1 MEAHAPDFRSFYD
14 EFAPRI
20 RRYLT
25 RLVGESEAEDLTQE
39 VFARAHGA
47 MGARRGDSQVSTWLY
62 RIATNA
68 AIDRLRA
75 ASRREVA
82 FTASPPAECV
92 GEEERETVSE
102 GAALEAQEAERRV
115 IRKEMRHCILD
126 LVERLPP
133 VHREVILLGELRDF
147 RDREIADALGITLE
161 AAKMRLHR
169 ARGELRKLL
178 QASCD
183 LYRDEENE
191 LACDRKPPRGS

>member
-1 MEAHAPDFRSFYD
+1 MEARAPDFRALYD

-25 RLVGESEAEDLTQE
+25 RLVSESEAEDLTQE
-39 VFARAHGA
+39 VFVRAHRA
-47 MGARRGDSQVSTWLY
+47 MATRRGDSLVFTWLY

-75 ASRREVA
+75 ASQREVP
-82 FTASPPAECV
+82 FTAFAPAESV

-102 GAALEAQEAERRV
+102 AASLKTQQAERRV
-115 IRKEMRHCILD
+115 IREEMRHCILD
-126 LVERLPP
+126 IVDRLPP
-133 VHREVILLGELRDF
+133 VHREVILLGELRDL
-147 RDREIADALGITLE
+147 RDQEIADALAITLE

-183 LYRDEENE
+183 LYRDEDNE
-191 LACDRKPPRGS
+191 LSCDRKPPSGS

>member
-1 MEAHAPDFRSFYD
+1 MEARAGDFRALYD

-20 RRYLT
+20 RGYLT
-25 RLVGESEAEDLTQE
+25 RLVGEAEAEDLTQE

-47 MGARRGDSQVSTWLY
+47 MATRRGDSLVSTWLY

-75 ASRREVA
+75 ASRREVPVA
-82 FTASPPAECV
+82 ALAPAESV
-92 GEEERETVSE
+92 AEEERAIVSE
-102 GAALEAQEAERRV
+102 GAALEAQQTERRV
-115 IRKEMRHCILD
+115 IRKEMRHCVLD
-126 LVERLPP
+126 LVGRLPP
-133 VHREVILLGELRDF
+133 VHREVILLGELRDL
-147 RDREIADALGITLE
+147 RDQEIADALGISIE

-183 LYRDEENE
+183 LYRDEDNE
-191 LACDRKPPRGS
+191 LACDRKPPARS